1 MVCREDLEKILAR
14 LKEETKG
21 PDGRVNLK
29 EMARRT
35 GISYKRL
42 RRWKHNGY
50 HLPPDG
56 RGRKAGSRKLQGYTG
71 TIDKLLM
78 EGVTNSEVVV
88 DIIRQDGYEGGV
100 TIVKDY
106 IAANRQLVPLPA
118 VVEVP
123 HPDHARRWTSEAGDC
138 YQMDWGFV
146 DVVDEEGHRWRCAC
160 FVVVCHHCGY
170 RYVEFFPN
178 SKQENLFIGL
188 LHAFSVMGVP
198 RRVLTDNMKSVTLG
212 RDANGNIEWN
222 SEYDAFQRTVGFK
235 TDLCKV
241 AHPFTKGAVER
252 LVRYVK
258 ENFLAARRF
267 YNCNDLNRQALAWC
281 VQKNQ
286 MMTKSRG
293 LVPCEVHPGEGT
305 RILTE
310 DMKPMLIPYLAPVRR
325 LSFDRYVQYEG
336 RRYGVPSSY
345 VKRVARVMRDYER
358 LHVIDCDDYMEV
370 ASYDV
375 DWAKADK
382 SCPGQWDYGMVDQ
395 PEEHPT
401 APVRSTLRIA
411 TDAATSNDL
420 SRFSLFAAIDDKEAP
435 ND

>member
-1 MVCREDLEKILAR
+1 M
-14 LKEETKG
+14 
-21 PDGRVNLK
+21 
-29 EMARRT
+29 
-35 GISYKRL
+35 
-42 RRWKHNGY
+42 
-50 HLPPDG
+50 
-56 RGRKAGSRKLQGYTG
+56 
-71 TIDKLLM
+71 
-78 EGVTNSEVVV
+78 
-88 DIIRQDGYEGGV
+88 
-100 TIVKDY
+100 
-106 IAANRQLVPLPA
+106 
-118 VVEVP
+118 
-123 HPDHARRWTSEAGDC
+123 
-138 YQMDWGFV
+138 
-146 DVVDEEGHRWRCAC
+146 
-160 FVVVCHHCGY
+160 
-170 RYVEFFPN
+170 
-178 SKQENLFIGL
+178 
-188 LHAFSVMGVP
+188 
-198 RRVLTDNMKSVTLG
+198 TLG

-222 SEYDAFQRTVGFK
+222 AEYDAFQRTVGFK

-286 MMTKSRG
+286 MVTKSRG

-336 RRYGVPSSY
+336 RRYGVTSSY

-382 SCPGQWDYGMVDQ
+382 PCPGQWDYGMVDQ